1 MMQWHSN
8 NTKFT
13 LSQRGPECS
22 TKKTPSPA
30 EGIALPVADW
40 ASGYRTQQAPRACGL
55 RL

>member
-22 TKKTPSPA
+22 TKKPH
-30 EGIALPVADW
+30 
-40 ASGYRTQQAPRACGL
+40 
-55 RL
+55 RLQKA